1 MKKCC
6 VITSGAVI
14 FTTENN
20 QIFVS
25 RKWIKIILLNYH
37 LMWICVLIRTKN
49 RAGNPCEFENSDTD
63 SASETEHDPQ
73 IIIGN
78 ENEHTLSKDGTEI
91 ESNSDITNIMRS

>member
-1 MKKCC
+1 MDQDNFIELPFDVDLCFD
-6 VITSGAVI
+6 TD
-14 FTTENN
+14 
-20 QIFVS
+20 
-25 RKWIKIILLNYH
+25 
-37 LMWICVLIRTKN
+37 KN
-49 RAGNPCEFENSDTD
+49 RTGNPRELENSDTD